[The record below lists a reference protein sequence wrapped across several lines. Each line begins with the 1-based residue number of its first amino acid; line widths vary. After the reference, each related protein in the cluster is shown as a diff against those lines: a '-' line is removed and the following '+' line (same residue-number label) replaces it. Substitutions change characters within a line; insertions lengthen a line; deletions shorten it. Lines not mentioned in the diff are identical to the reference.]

1 VITLRGSCPET
12 EWYTAEC
19 EATAAAGISQEDVTL
34 SAKRLPA
41 PAEVRR
47 VIEVLDR
54 TETPVL
60 IHCQRGADRTGLVS
74 AIAVLLQKGSTLDQA
89 RRQLWP
95 RYGHIEAGRT
105 AVMDEFFDLYAAW
118 LNGRAHKPNL
128 FRDWVETGYCPGP
141 YRAALSLVGP
151 NPATVAAGRGFTL
164 TIHAANTSVAP
175 WTFRPGG
182 SGGVQLRYQLFTP
195 RGEILYKGRAGHLA
209 ATVPPGGWI
218 DLAAGF
224 PPLTNPGRYLVHAD
238 LMDAGALDLLAADF
252 VQYGSE
258 PLVFDVN
265 VR

>member
-1 VITLRGSCPET
+1 
-12 EWYTAEC
+12 
-19 EATAAAGISQEDVTL
+19 
-34 SAKRLPA
+34 
-41 PAEVRR
+41 
-47 VIEVLDR
+47 
-54 TETPVL
+54 
-60 IHCQRGADRTGLVS
+60 
-74 AIAVLLQKGSTLDQA
+74 
-89 RRQLWP
+89 
-95 RYGHIEAGRT
+95 
-105 AVMDEFFDLYAAW
+105 M
-118 LNGRAHKPNL
+118 
-128 FRDWVETGYCPGP
+128 ETGYCPGP